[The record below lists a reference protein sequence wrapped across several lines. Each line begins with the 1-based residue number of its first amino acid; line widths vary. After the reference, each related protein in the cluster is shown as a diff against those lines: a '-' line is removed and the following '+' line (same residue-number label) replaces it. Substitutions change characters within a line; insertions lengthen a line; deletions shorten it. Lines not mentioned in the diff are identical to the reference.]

1 MRRGTLWAFKSYEEE
16 PDMKWF
22 ASIAVVA
29 LALSAAVAEDKPE
42 APKPDKDGF
51 YPLFDGKT
59 LDGWKAAEVPATF
72 KVEDGL
78 IVVNGNRAHL
88 FYDGPVN
95 NHDFKNFHLKAEV
108 KTMPNSN
115 SGIYFHTKYQEKG
128 WPDKG
133 FECQVNNTYAKDPKK
148 TGGLYSVKDVMNTAP
163 VGDNE
168 WFTYDIIV
176 DGSKVT
182 LKINGKTTTEWEQ
195 PEGYKGPQGS
205 PGRVLDHG
213 TIALQ
218 GHDPGSKVFYRSVAI
233 KPLP

>member
-1 MRRGTLWAFKSYEEE
+1 
-16 PDMKWF
+16 MKWI
-22 ASIAVVA
+22 ASVTVVA
-29 LALSAAVAEDKPE
+29 MALSAAVAEDKVE

-51 YPLFDGKT
+51 YQLFDGKT
-59 LDGWKAAEVPATF
+59 LDGWKASENPATF

-88 FYDGPVN
+88 FYEGPVN
-95 NHDFKNFHLKAEV
+95 DHDFKNFHLKAEV

-176 DGSKVT
+176 EGNKVT

-218 GHDPGSKVFYRSVAI
+218 GHDPGSKVMYKSVAI